1 MRTLVQCTNDFEARL
16 IIGRLENEGI
26 RAVVRNE
33 HILHILPYLNNSD
46 AFSVQVH
53 EDDYQRALEI
63 IEAEGSLPT

>member
-1 MRTLVQCTNDFEARL
+1 MKTLVQCPNDFEARL

-26 RAVVRNE
+26 KAVVPNE

-53 EDDYQRALEI
+53 EDDYDRAIEI
-63 IEAEGSLPT
+63 IGLSH